1 MTPCGGGAAI
11 NRSRTLQV
19 NLRNPSTP
27 YMNPI
32 AANAA
37 FQELGLLPTPTP
49 FTFNSSTTPDIE
61 FTLHVLEAS
70 NGPSQL
76 TATPGTVAGSLAT
89 STKYFFV
96 VTSFNGSS
104 ESSPSPEASAMTD
117 GTHGAINLTWRS
129 VNRD

>member
-19 NLRNPSTP
+19 NLSNPSNP

-32 AANAA
+32 SANAA

-76 TATPGTVAGSLAT
+76 TATPGTVAVSFAT

-96 VTSFNGSS
+96 VTSFYGSRDS
-104 ESSPSPEASAMTD
+104 YPSPEAAP
-117 GTHGAINLTWRS
+117 L
-129 VNRD
+129 